1 MSSYLAFPPLPD
13 NQKMIG
19 RLLSVA
25 LSLGS
30 PPAAVSR
37 YSCSVEPG
45 LSSGK
50 AFRRLSA
57 AVQLTRIIDFNTFLS
72 SCQFIL
78 IFLRK

>member
-1 MSSYLAFPPLPD
+1 MT
-13 NQKMIG
+13 G

-50 AFRRLSA
+50 AFRLLSA
-57 AVQLTRIIDFNTFLS
+57 AVQLTRIIDFNTFFID
-72 SCQFIL
+72 CQFIL
-78 IFLRK
+78 IIKGKTEIILKINY